1 MRLLSYEISQHG
13 NEVELKIRL
22 VAQDFYEVSVT
33 LNNSFQLL
41 CSLYIIRKITW
52 IELHLK
58 LKLCAHAS
66 FFFSN
71 FKIIKVKKPFKFF
84 FLFFFLSS

>member
-1 MRLLSYEISQHG
+1 VIGDKSCTDWHTQLLSYGISQHG
-13 NEVELKIRL
+13 NEVELTIRL

-41 CSLYIIRKITW
+41 CPLYIIRKITW

-58 LKLCAHAS
+58 LKLCAQAS
-66 FFFSN
+66 FFSV
-71 FKIIKVKKPFKFF
+71 ISR
-84 FLFFFLSS
+84 L